1 MIIIESKKKKP
12 ENILKKY
19 PDAILCD
26 VTSKAKNSLIKLS
39 PFYPHGEIPV
49 PFSDGYTATCVEAV
63 WQGLK
68 VFENSDI
75 DICMFQND
83 TMKNIKRTV
92 RKYGTPLG
100 HRKGVNGTELLGY
113 LEARKQIYIPTY
125 RWVLENKVY
134 GIIERLRQASE
145 TKTIVLL
152 DYDTNSDVE
161 NLKKPLSH
169 ASLIKAYV
177 EGIYPYEDAKGLETL
192 HEQDAK
198 DSFPQ
203 QLSIEW

>member
-1 MIIIESKKKKP
+1 MIIIESKKKKQD
-12 ENILKKY
+12 NILIKY

-26 VTSKAKNSLIKLS
+26 VTSKAKDSLIKLS
-39 PFYPHGEIPV
+39 PFYPHGGIPV
-49 PFSDGYTATCVEAV
+49 PFSDGYTATCVEAI

-68 VFENSDI
+68 VFENRDI
-75 DICMFQND
+75 DISVFQND
-83 TMKNIKRTV
+83 TMKNIKRTI

-134 GIIERLRQASE
+134 RIIERLRQASKI
-145 TKTIVLL
+145 KTIVLL
-152 DYDTNSDVE
+152 DYDTNSVVE

-177 EGIYPYEDAKGLETL
+177 EGIYPYEDAKGIETL
-192 HEQDAK
+192 HEQEAK
-198 DSFPQ
+198 DCFPQ